1 MSGNIRAGET
11 SKTMSSLEV
20 ATRLW
25 PLQNGGKPLLYSAAK
40 AGDLTLTK
48 QLLERNISGTN

>member
-1 MSGNIRAGET
+1 
-11 SKTMSSLEV
+11 MSSLEV

-48 QLLERNISGTN
+48 QLLERNISGTIIKY